1 MTQKSDY
8 SADEWQTLVR
18 AAPMAGL
25 AVTLASPN
33 GPFGVMK
40 EMFAVGMAIAD
51 TLQKGSDNTLVKALI
66 DDLKAR
72 ATTPQKPEGMDSPE
86 KARAAAMQA
95 LQQVHELL
103 ARKST
108 PEEAQGFKAW
118 LHGIATRVAEA
129 SNEGGFLGFGGEKVS
144 AAEREAL
151 ASIGQTLGLTP
162 TA

>member
-1 MTQKSDY
+1 MSKKTDY
-8 SADEWQTLVR
+8 TAEEWQTIVK

-51 TLQKGSDNTLVKALI
+51 TLQKGSSNELVSSLI

-72 ATTPQKPEGMDSPE
+72 ATKPERPTGMDSPE
-86 KARAAAMQA
+86 KARAACMQA
-95 LQQVHELL
+95 LQELDAL
-103 ARKST
+103 LLRKST
-108 PEEAQGFKAW
+108 PNEALGFKQW
-118 LHGIATRVAEA
+118 LHGIANSVAEA
-129 SNEGGFLGFGGEKVS
+129 SNEGGFMGFGGEKVS

-151 ASIGQTLGLTP
+151 AAIGATLHLV
-162 TA
+162 